1 MPGSRGHLQNGPT
14 RAAAAD
20 GRGGAQWTAIQGPGA
35 LRRGGPR
42 RWLSLAILLFVGW
55 LLAGFVGG
63 HLVTRGRPA
72 SIPAR
77 VDLAGH
83 AIEAVA
89 TTTADGLTVRGWL
102 VRARPDSRDC
112 AVLATGIRGNRSSV
126 LAGAEWYLARGW
138 SALVVD
144 LRATGESDGGR
155 VSMGWHEAADLR
167 AWHALL
173 RERGFTRLC
182 AHGQSLGAAAIAYSD
197 LPWDLM
203 VLESCYVDIDEALR
217 ARLPWVPFSELLL
230 WPLRRSAEWWSDT
243 PAVLLRPGD
252 ALAKRRLPTLFLCGL
267 ADTKVGIDGTQ
278 RLAAACAAAD
288 ERVVLIAGAGHQDL
302 LAFDRA
308 AVLGALAS
316 FVPVVGR

>member
-1 MPGSRGHLQNGPT
+1 MNAIPRP
-14 RAAAAD
+14 AA
-20 GRGGAQWTAIQGPGA
+20 PP
-35 LRRGGPR
+35 RRVLR
-42 RWLSLAILLFVGW
+42 RWLRLGLVLFVMW
-55 LLAGFVGG
+55 LLGGFVGG
-63 HLVTRGRPA
+63 HLATRGRPA
-72 SIPAR
+72 AMPAR

-102 VRARPDSRDC
+102 VRAFPDSRDC
-112 AVLATGIRGNRSSV
+112 AVLATGIRGNRTSV

-167 AWHALL
+167 AWYALL

-217 ARLPWVPFSELLL
+217 ARLPWVPVPGLLL

-243 PAVLLRPGD
+243 SAAMLRPGE
-252 ALAKRRLPTLFLCGL
+252 ALVKRRLPTLFLCGA
-267 ADTKVGIDGTQ
+267 ADTKVGNDGTQ

-288 ERVVLIAGAGHQDL
+288 ERVVLIAGAGHEDL
-302 LAFDRA
+302 LAADRA
-308 AVLGALAS
+308 AVLAALAA
-316 FVPVVGR
+316 FVPAVGR